1 MSTMQAEASL
11 EGAPALVVPGRRND
25 AGMGWTWIV
34 EGWRLFKRAPLMWII
49 SIVIVFVAAIAVGI
63 IPLLGFIAMPLLQTV
78 FLGGY
83 MYACLAMDRGE
94 AFELEHL
101 FAGFSRRFVPLLI
114 VGGLY
119 MLGSLAIML
128 VLMAFAGAGIMS
140 AFMAGDPEA
149 AGVAI
154 AAATGAMAIGGLVA
168 LALLLPLL
176 AAYWFAPAL
185 VMIHGMGPVA
195 AMKESFF
202 SCFRNFIPFIV
213 YSLVLV
219 VLSIVASIPL
229 LLGWLVLAPVFVAS
243 IYTSY
248 RAIFTDSPAAAPVA
262 RP

>member
-1 MSTMQAEASL
+1 MATMQGEASL

-34 EGWRLFKRAPLMWII
+34 EAWRLFKRAPLMWII

-83 MYACLAMDRGE
+83 MSACLALDRGE

-101 FAGFSRRFVPLLI
+101 FSGFSKRFVPLLI
-114 VGGLY
+114 VGALY
-119 MLGSLAIML
+119 MLGSMAILL
-128 VLMAFAGAGIMS
+128 VIMAFAGAGMLS
-140 AFMAGDPEA
+140 AFMAGDPELAGA
-149 AGVAI
+149 AII
-154 AAATGAMAIGGLVA
+154 AASGAMALGGLVA
-168 LALLLPLL
+168 LALLVPLM

-202 SCFRNFIPFIV
+202 SCFRNFVPFVV
-213 YSLVLV
+213 YGIIMF
-219 VLSIVASIPL
+219 VLSILAVIPL
-229 LLGWLVLAPVFVAS
+229 GLGMLILVPMFIAS
-243 IYTSY
+243 VYTSY
-248 RAIFTDSPAAAPVA
+248 RTIFTGAA
-262 RP
+262 R